1 MPRPEELGLQNHF
14 FTLIT
19 RKKGKSLRQSSV
31 LIVKLMCLA
40 LRVPTRL
47 GSNLKRLL
55 MWRDIVFDA
64 KEIVLEQRLS
74 QET

>member
-1 MPRPEELGLQNHF
+1 
-14 FTLIT
+14 
-19 RKKGKSLRQSSV
+19 
-31 LIVKLMCLA
+31 MCLA

-55 MWRDIVFDA
+55 TWRDIVFDA